1 MDRNELGSFLKS
13 RRDRIRP
20 ADVGLPPGTR
30 RRVPGLRRDEVA
42 VLAGMSGDYYVELE
56 QGKGARP
63 SEQMLAVLAR
73 TLRLTD
79 DERDYL
85 FHLCDYA
92 PPRTVASY
100 RVNPRLAD
108 LLGKLDDTPALVIT
122 DLHEVL
128 AQNAL
133 AVALL
138 GRHELGP
145 WPHGSFAYHWFAHP
159 DQRGVYPA
167 DDHAYH
173 SRVFCSD
180 LRAAIA
186 RRGGEARDLMAG
198 LRAIS
203 PEFARLWDNHDVEVR
218 HSTRKRIV
226 HPAHGVI
233 ELYCNNIP
241 TDDGTQRLL
250 WFSPTPNND
259 SARQLAA
266 LVPGTI
272 GVLAPAELYA

>member
-1 MDRNELGSFLKS
+1 MDRAELGSFLKS

-42 VLAGMSGDYYVELE
+42 VLAGMSSDYYVELE

-63 SEQMLAVLAR
+63 SEQMLTVLAR

-85 FHLCDYA
+85 FRLCDYA
-92 PPRTVASY
+92 PPRAVPSHQ
-100 RVNPRLAD
+100 VNPRLAD

-133 AVALL
+133 AIALL

-159 DQRGVYPA
+159 DQRGIYPEG
-167 DDHAYH
+167 DHAYH
-173 SRVFCSD
+173 SQVFCSD

-186 RRGGEARDLMAG
+186 RRGGAHDLMAG

-203 PEFARLWDNHDVEVR
+203 PEFAALWDDHEVEVR

-226 HPAHGVI
+226 HPDQGVI

-241 TDDGTQRLL
+241 ADDGTQRLL
-250 WFSPTPNND
+250 WFSPIPENN

-266 LVPGTI
+266 LIPGATGTLTPGT
-272 GVLAPAELYA
+272 VRP